1 MNLKEFGLR
10 LQKLRLEHHLS
21 QEYLAEEIGCSKG
34 AISFYELGK
43 RTPDII
49 FLDKV
54 SRYFKVSLDFLMGR
68 ENVNTEVEDTEDKFL
83 AEVCNFLYLSEKAVT
98 NIEEF
103 TDIVPPV
110 GVGHSESAIFNLLC
124 ETGDFMV
131 LCYHLDCYCE
141 IYNIIKAYEEIIQ
154 KGETDDLSAY
164 EEKCKFAKEELSYFK
179 WNIVNY
185 ISKIADC
192 VADFYSKNRLTPEQT
207 LSSWSSV
214 QALLKKHKEQTPFFR
229 DYFCKNDSFNKNN
242 DNN

>member
-131 LCYHLDCYCE
+131 LC
-141 IYNIIKAYEEIIQ
+141 
-154 KGETDDLSAY
+154 
-164 EEKCKFAKEELSYFK
+164 F
-179 WNIVNY
+179 NY
-185 ISKIADC
+185 IVRYTI
-192 VADFYSKNRLTPEQT
+192 
-207 LSSWSSV
+207 
-214 QALLKKHKEQTPFFR
+214 
-229 DYFCKNDSFNKNN
+229 
-242 DNN
+242 